1 MSKTDF
7 SVTLQTEKTTITR
20 DHLHIL
26 SDLLIKRDI
35 SYVTISYTIGQKL
48 HDIVHPHNLVS
59 FAVTLSDS
67 LKKRNLYVS
76 PLYLIECFCGYQV
89 FKHQHPENIKP
100 PVWHNGVKS
109 SLYRIVPK
117 DEIHHLIELE
127 VEHLQQSECKTE
139 ERIERIKDYLTQSG
153 ELLRSGTIVHMADLH
168 FDSDD
173 FLTET
178 VKSTEFI
185 LEKVKTIEPYLAVIA
200 GDVVH
205 TRQLHDSEGLLKAIE
220 FVSKMA
226 QYCPVFILHGTR
238 SHDGNNLDFLKT
250 IRSVYPVYVS
260 NSPEIVYFDGYSF
273 SSTVTSPP
281 KEINKNHLQIF
292 SLPSGLPK
300 KKDEISQALSLF
312 SKTPKT
318 RYSVLVSH
326 GTVAGATNSSGYTF
340 SNSLDIDYTIEELL
354 TVNADWYL
362 LGHIHKGQKIGDK
375 IFYSGSIVR
384 RASDETED
392 KGFWVHNLKD
402 KTSEFIIIP
411 TRRLIKIEVSTP
423 EDLQAKIEAIKPS
436 PEDILKVVITIP
448 EDKINSPIEKEIHTI
463 LQSSKIGQIKLEKT
477 IIPAHVVRIQ
487 GISKVPTLEEK
498 CKKVAALLNIPVTES
513 LFEKI
518 QKAQFFG
525 LS

>member
-1 MSKTDF
+1 
-7 SVTLQTEKTTITR
+7 
-20 DHLHIL
+20 
-26 SDLLIKRDI
+26 
-35 SYVTISYTIGQKL
+35 
-48 HDIVHPHNLVS
+48 
-59 FAVTLSDS
+59 
-67 LKKRNLYVS
+67 
-76 PLYLIECFCGYQV
+76 
-89 FKHQHPENIKP
+89 
-100 PVWHNGVKS
+100 
-109 SLYRIVPK
+109 
-117 DEIHHLIELE
+117 
-127 VEHLQQSECKTE
+127 
-139 ERIERIKDYLTQSG
+139 
-153 ELLRSGTIVHMADLH
+153 
-168 FDSDD
+168 
-173 FLTET
+173 
-178 VKSTEFI
+178 
-185 LEKVKTIEPYLAVIA
+185 
-200 GDVVH
+200 
-205 TRQLHDSEGLLKAIE
+205 
-220 FVSKMA
+220 
-226 QYCPVFILHGTR
+226 
-238 SHDGNNLDFLKT
+238 
-250 IRSVYPVYVS
+250 
-260 NSPEIVYFDGYSF
+260 
-273 SSTVTSPP
+273 
-281 KEINKNHLQIF
+281 LQIF

-498 CKKVAALLNIPVTES
+498 CKKVAALLNI
-513 LFEKI
+513 L
-518 QKAQFFG
+518 
-525 LS
+525 